1 MWCRIRDLYNWKF
14 LFWPFCNS
22 LTNFATMRC
31 VGSLET
37 HKQKHWFYFGI
48 NQLPCKPYFKL
59 GLWADASHG
68 STRLTF
74 FNSFIVHWCWFSLS
88 ITQIK
93 FCVAISM
100 YCSISNCLAIMHHIQ
115 DYFCPQIFG
124 FSEILKKSYVG
135 QIIWNGTVNW
145 YCHRK
150 FISCDTQR
158 ESTTMH
164 NKKIKKCKP
173 RTAVQSIGP
182 QTK

>member
-1 MWCRIRDLYNWKF
+1 MSRSY
-14 LFWPFCNS
+14 FCP
-22 LTNFATMRC
+22 LL
-31 VGSLET
+31 V
-37 HKQKHWFYFGI
+37 KQKERCTIYI
-48 NQLPCKPYFKL
+48 L
-59 GLWADASHG
+59 GLWADALHG

-74 FNSFIVHWCWFSLS
+74 FNSFIVHWCWVSLS

-100 YCSISNCLAIMHHIQ
+100 YCSISNCSAIMHHIQ
-115 DYFCPQIFG
+115 DYFCPQILG

-182 QTK
+182 QTKYYEWKSVIDL

>member
-1 MWCRIRDLYNWKF
+1 MV
-14 LFWPFCNS
+14 
-22 LTNFATMRC
+22 TN
-31 VGSLET
+31 
-37 HKQKHWFYFGI
+37 HI
-48 NQLPCKPYFKL
+48 FKL

-115 DYFCPQIFG
+115 DYFCPQIMG
-124 FSEILKKSYVG
+124 FSEIFKKSYVG
-135 QIIWNGTVNW
+135 QIIWNGKVNW

-164 NKKIKKCKP
+164 NKKFKKYKP

-182 QTK
+182 QTKWLHCLGDWEGETRVKRGLSIPETQMTPKGALS